1 MANRKYSPSPRV
13 FEMEISKSDI
23 IISLAGRDKGQL
35 FYVVDVQESYCLLAD
50 GKGRKLENPK
60 RKKLKHVRRVSR
72 TETRVA
78 DKIRRGDKV
87 LNSELRRDLATFGQQ
102 FESQNQGG

>member
-1 MANRKYSPSPRV
+1 MD
-13 FEMEISKSDI
+13 ISKSDI
-23 IISLAGRDKGQL
+23 VLSLAGRDKGKL
-35 FYVVDVQESYCLLAD
+35 FYVMDIEENYVLIAD

-78 DKIRRGDKV
+78 TKILNGDKV

-102 FESQNQGG
+102 FNSQNQGG

>member
-1 MANRKYSPSPRV
+1 MD
-13 FEMEISKSDI
+13 ISKSDI
-23 IISLAGRDKGQL
+23 IESLAGRDKGKF
-35 FYVVDVQESYCLLAD
+35 FYVIDVEENFVLIAD

-60 RKKLKHVRRVSR
+60 RKKLKHVRRVTR

-78 DKIRRGDKV
+78 LKIQNGDKV

-102 FESQNQGG
+102 FNSQNQGG

>member
-1 MANRKYSPSPRV
+1 
-13 FEMEISKSDI
+13 MEISKSDI
-23 IISLAGRDKGQL
+23 IVSLAGRDQGEL
-35 FYVVDVQESYCLLAD
+35 FYVIDVEDNYVLIAN

-78 DKIRRGDKV
+78 VKIRNGDKV
-87 LNSELRRDLATFGQQ
+87 LNSELRRDLATFGQE
-102 FESQNQGG
+102 FNSQNQGG

>member
-1 MANRKYSPSPRV
+1 MD
-13 FEMEISKSDI
+13 ISKSDI
-23 IISLAGRDKGQL
+23 IESLAGRDKGKF
-35 FYVVDVQESYCLLAD
+35 FYVIDVEENYVLIAD

-60 RKKLKHVRRVSR
+60 RKKLKHVRRVTR

-78 DKIRRGDKV
+78 AKILNGDKV

-102 FESQNQGG
+102 FNSQNQGG

>member
-1 MANRKYSPSPRV
+1 MD
-13 FEMEISKSDI
+13 ISKSDI
-23 IISLAGRDKGQL
+23 IISLAGRDKGKL
-35 FYVVDVQESYCLLAD
+35 FYVVDVEENYVLIAD

-78 DKIRRGDKV
+78 LKIRNGDKV
-87 LNSELRRDLATFGQQ
+87 LNSELRRDLAAFGQQ
-102 FESQNQGG
+102 FNSQNQGG

>member
-1 MANRKYSPSPRV
+1 MD
-13 FEMEISKSDI
+13 ISKSDI
-23 IISLAGRDKGQL
+23 IISLAGRDKGKL
-35 FYVVDVQESYCLLAD
+35 FYVVDVEENYVLIAD

-78 DKIRRGDKV
+78 VKLQNGDKV

-102 FESQNQGG
+102 FNSQNQGG

>member
-1 MANRKYSPSPRV
+1 M
-13 FEMEISKSDI
+13 MDISKSDI
-23 IISLAGRDKGQL
+23 IMSLAGRDKGKL
-35 FYVVDVQESYCLLAD
+35 FYVVDVEENYVLIAD

-78 DKIRRGDKV
+78 TKILNGDKV

-102 FESQNQGG
+102 FNSQNQGG

>member
-1 MANRKYSPSPRV
+1 M
-13 FEMEISKSDI
+13 MDISKSDI
-23 IISLAGRDKGQL
+23 IMSLAGRDKGKL
-35 FYVVDVQESYCLLAD
+35 FYVLYVEENYVLIAD

-78 DKIRRGDKV
+78 LKIKQGDKV

-102 FESQNQGG
+102 FNSQNQGG

>member
-1 MANRKYSPSPRV
+1 MDTID
-13 FEMEISKSDI
+13 ISKSDI
-23 IISLAGRDKGQL
+23 IISLAGRDKGKL
-35 FYVVDVQESYCLLAD
+35 FYVMGVEDGYVLIAD

-60 RKKLKHVRRVSR
+60 RKKLKHVCRVSR

-78 DKIRRGDKV
+78 DKILRGDKV

-102 FESQNQGG
+102 FNSQNQGG

>member
-1 MANRKYSPSPRV
+1 M
-13 FEMEISKSDI
+13 MDISKSDI
-23 IISLAGRDKGQL
+23 IMSLAGRDKGKL
-35 FYVVDVQESYCLLAD
+35 FYVMDIEENFVLIAD

-60 RKKLKHVRRVSR
+60 RKKLKHVRRVTR

-78 DKIRRGDKV
+78 AKILNGDKV

-102 FESQNQGG
+102 FNSQNQGG

>member
-1 MANRKYSPSPRV
+1 MD
-13 FEMEISKSDI
+13 ISKSDI
-23 IISLAGRDKGQL
+23 IESLAGRDKGKL
-35 FYVVDVQESYCLLAD
+35 FYVIDTEENYVLIAD
-50 GKGRKLENPK
+50 GKGRKLEDPK

-78 DKIRRGDKV
+78 LKIRNGDKV

-102 FESQNQGG
+102 FNSQNQGG

>member
-1 MANRKYSPSPRV
+1 MD
-13 FEMEISKSDI
+13 ISKSDI
-23 IISLAGRDKGQL
+23 ILSLAGRDKGKL
-35 FYVVDVQESYCLLAD
+35 FYVIETEENYVLIAD

-60 RKKLKHVRRVSR
+60 RKKLKHVRRVTR

-78 DKIRRGDKV
+78 DKILRGDKV

-102 FESQNQGG
+102 FNSQNQGG

>member
-1 MANRKYSPSPRV
+1 MD
-13 FEMEISKSDI
+13 ISKSDI
-23 IISLAGRDKGQL
+23 IESLAGRDKGKF
-35 FYVVDVQESYCLLAD
+35 FYVMDVEENYVLIAD

-60 RKKLKHVRRVSR
+60 RKKLKHVRRVTR

-78 DKIRRGDKV
+78 AKILNGDKV

-102 FESQNQGG
+102 FNSQNQGG

>member
-1 MANRKYSPSPRV
+1 MD
-13 FEMEISKSDI
+13 ISKSDI
-23 IISLAGRDKGQL
+23 IISLAGRDKGKF
-35 FYVVDVQESYCLLAD
+35 FYVIDVDEEYVLLAD

-60 RKKLKHVRRVSR
+60 RKKLKHVRRVTR

-78 DKIRRGDKV
+78 DKILRGDKV

-102 FESQNQGG
+102 FMSQNQGG

>member
-1 MANRKYSPSPRV
+1 MD
-13 FEMEISKSDI
+13 ISKSDI
-23 IISLAGRDKGQL
+23 IISLAGRDKGKL
-35 FYVVDVQESYCLLAD
+35 FYVMDVEENFVLIAD

-78 DKIRRGDKV
+78 AKIQNGDKV

-102 FESQNQGG
+102 FNSQNQGG